1 VRVLTILQDT
11 LSRIKLS
18 SNPRMEAELCLI
30 RLCDETLDGS
40 TDGLAARISRLEA
53 LMAAGVT
60 VAPAAAQTA
69 PTPAVSAPAPAPQDA
84 GSPEDEVPP
93 PFDYEPPPEAD
104 SWQPPLPTE
113 PTPAPQPTPQQQSAL
128 QQADAALWED
138 ISAQMKPELS
148 PPASVYIS
156 NPRFVRGVI
165 EGNQL
170 VLYVNDV
177 ASRKVLSTAQVIQ
190 TAGNL
195 ASERLGRP
203 ITARVAIDRAR
214 LSGKTAAPKAAPT
227 TPEENFNELLN
238 KFQQLDGFADIK

>member
-1 VRVLTILQDT
+1 
-11 LSRIKLS
+11 
-18 SNPRMEAELCLI
+18 
-30 RLCDETLDGS
+30 
-40 TDGLAARISRLEA
+40 
-53 LMAAGVT
+53 
-60 VAPAAAQTA
+60 
-69 PTPAVSAPAPAPQDA
+69 
-84 GSPEDEVPP
+84 
-93 PFDYEPPPEAD
+93 
-104 SWQPPLPTE
+104 
-113 PTPAPQPTPQQQSAL
+113 
-128 QQADAALWED
+128 
-138 ISAQMKPELS
+138 MKPDLT
-148 PPASVYIS
+148 PPASVYIT

-177 ASRKVLSTAQVIQ
+177 ASRKVLSTTQVIQ

-214 LSGKTAAPKAAPT
+214 LSGKTAAPKAEPT